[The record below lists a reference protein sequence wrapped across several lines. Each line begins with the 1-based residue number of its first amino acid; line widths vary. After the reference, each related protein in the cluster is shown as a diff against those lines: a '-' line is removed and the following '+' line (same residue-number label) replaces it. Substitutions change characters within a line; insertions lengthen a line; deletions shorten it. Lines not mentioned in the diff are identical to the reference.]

1 MHSKA
6 LLGTKQKKKTGKLGK
21 MKGDNMKLIPYG
33 YHRLL
38 LRKALKR
45 YFKWKGLFYI
55 SNGLWLIGAILSLV
69 WGKI

>member
-1 MHSKA
+1 
-6 LLGTKQKKKTGKLGK
+6 
-21 MKGDNMKLIPYG
+21 MKLIPYG

-55 SNGLWLIGAILSLV
+55 SNGLWVLGAILSLV